1 MVMRLFRLVAP
12 LVLFALT
19 NSTPATAQDAE
30 LVSIVT
36 PRGVAQPFILIE
48 PEDPVAAVILLVGGH
63 GALGLK
69 SPTEMDWGERSFL
82 VRTRQKFA
90 AQKLIVALVDA
101 PSDRE
106 DGMDAAFRMG
116 NAHAGDID
124 AVGGYIKQLA
134 DVPVWAVGTSTGT
147 WSAAWNAIAAD
158 NIDGLVLTSTI
169 TKPRSHWKLAQ
180 THPDGVASLPLDEV
194 LLPTLILAHA
204 EDTCDTTPPDGVS
217 KLRDR
222 LTNAQPVEVVML
234 KGGEANPSEAC
245 EATSRHGFLGVDDEA
260 VGVIVKFITANSAKD
275 ANGANDA
282 NGK

>member
-1 MVMRLFRLVAP
+1 MRLARLFAP
-12 LVLFALT
+12 LLVLALIA
-19 NSTPATAQDAE
+19 PAAAQQAD

-36 PRGVAQPFILIE
+36 PRGVAQSFILIE
-48 PEDPVAAVILLVGGH
+48 PENPVAAVILLVGGH

-82 VRTRQKFA
+82 VRTREKFA

-169 TKPRSHWKLAQ
+169 TKPRPHWKLAQ

-194 LLPTLILAHA
+194 LLPTLILAHV

-234 KGGEANPSEAC
+234 KGGEPNPAEAC
-245 EATSRHGFLGVDDEA
+245 EAMSRHGFLGIEDEA
-260 VGVIVKFITANSAKD
+260 VGAIVKFITANSAKE

>member
-1 MVMRLFRLVAP
+1 MRLSRLFAP
-12 LVLFALT
+12 LLVLALI
-19 NSTPATAQDAE
+19 TPAAAQQAE
-30 LVSIVT
+30 LVSILT

-69 SPTEMDWGERSFL
+69 SPTEMDWGEHSFL
-82 VRTRQKFA
+82 VRTREKFA

-124 AVGGYIKQLA
+124 AVGGYLKQLA

-169 TKPRSHWKLAQ
+169 TKPRPHWKLAQ

-194 LLPTLILAHA
+194 LLPTLIVAHA
-204 EDTCDTTPPDGVS
+204 EDTCDITPPDGAS

-234 KGGEANPSEAC
+234 KGGEPTQSEPCDAM
-245 EATSRHGFLGVDDEA
+245 SRHGFLGVEDAA
-260 VGVIVKFITANSAKD
+260 VDAVVKFIKANSAKD
-275 ANGANDA
+275 AHDTNDA
-282 NGK
+282 TGK

>member
-1 MVMRLFRLVAP
+1 MRLARLLAP
-12 LVLFALT
+12 LLVVALM
-19 NSTPATAQDAE
+19 SPAAAQQAE

-36 PRGVAQPFILIE
+36 PRGVAQSFILIE
-48 PEDPVAAVILLVGGH
+48 PEDPVAAVILFVGGH

-82 VRTRQKFA
+82 VRTREKFA
-90 AQKLIVALVDA
+90 AHKLIVALVDA
-101 PSDRE
+101 PSDRG

-116 NAHAGDID
+116 NAHARDID
-124 AVGGYIKQLA
+124 AIGAYIKKLA

-169 TKPRSHWKLAQ
+169 TKPRPHWKLAQ

-194 LLPTLILAHA
+194 LLPTLIIAHA
-204 EDTCDTTPPDGVS
+204 EDTCDTAPPDGVS

-234 KGGEANPSEAC
+234 KGGEPSPSERC
-245 EATSRHGFLGVDDEA
+245 EALSRHGFLGVEDEA
-260 VGVIVKFITANSAKD
+260 VGAIVKFITANSAKD
-275 ANGANDA
+275 TLGADDA
-282 NGK
+282 TGK